1 MFKPTTLR
9 RLIVEHFLLNFKNF
23 GPASGVHAVRRARAR
38 CTASMGQDQSCD
50 RGGDRGD
57 CWIREEQRRVQLVS
71 SRAKDGGKTA
81 APSQRA

>member
-1 MFKPTTLR
+1 M
-9 RLIVEHFLLNFKNF
+9 
-23 GPASGVHAVRRARAR
+23 HAVRRARTR
-38 CTASMGQDQSCD
+38 YPASMGQDQSSD

-71 SRAKDGGKTA
+71 SRAKEGGETA